1 MSLDNFQLPLLII
14 PELYKDSLVLLDDS
28 QQKADSVQQTEVPF
42 LGKFQQKILILI
54 DVENQRFLSEPNL
67 QFLTGILNA
76 CKLTLS
82 DIAVVN
88 INHLSIKSFQHISSF
103 LNPEKIIIFG
113 IALPILEMPLEF
125 PQYQLQKYAGRQ
137 FLAAPQLSE
146 LELQVEE
153 KKKLWNAL
161 KLMFNL

>member
-28 QQKADSVQQTEVPF
+28 QKKADSVQQTAVPF
-42 LGKFQQKILILI
+42 LGKFRQKILVLVAI
-54 DVENQRFLSEPNL
+54 ENHRNLPEASL
-67 QFLTGILNA
+67 QFLTGVLNA
-76 CKLTLS
+76 CKLTLT

-88 INHLSIKSFQHISSF
+88 IHHQEVKSFEHIASF

-113 IALPILEMPLEF
+113 IPLPILEMPLEF
-125 PQYQLQKYAGRQ
+125 PQYQVQKYAGLQ
-137 FLAAPQLSE
+137 FLAAPQLTE
-146 LELQVEE
+146 LESNVEE
-153 KKKLWNAL
+153 KKKFWNAL